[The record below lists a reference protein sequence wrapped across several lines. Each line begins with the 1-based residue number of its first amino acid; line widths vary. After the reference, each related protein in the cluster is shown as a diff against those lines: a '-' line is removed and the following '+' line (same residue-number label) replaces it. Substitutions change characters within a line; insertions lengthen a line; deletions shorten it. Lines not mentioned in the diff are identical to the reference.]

1 MSTNFDPSHPPPLLI
16 LRVIRGFGR
25 FITNMRQLAYV
36 SLVIILSSTGYPQQR
51 ESQQLFG
58 ELPTCSIL
66 RENLDTQHG
75 DGVDQPYM
83 AAMRAQGL
91 KRALIQVQAAYEKGK
106 AEDIRVVR
114 RLYFSQFDGPNSQIS
129 DKATLDAIAESGLQ
143 AELDKIVLGK
153 IATAKIAGR
162 VDPQLFPFHR
172 VSTVAQIYA
181 SAWLPQNDP
190 MLSPSGRTTP
200 LLEAVVLGDSSGTQE
215 VLRSHRFTRKELDR
229 AMLDAALSQF
239 DNTASIGVL
248 LQAGAN
254 VNARA
259 PDGTTP
265 LMIAISRPCNLKPLL
280 DGGADLNARDKWG
293 RTALQRARETK
304 TTSAIKLLE
313 QAGAV
318 E

>member
-1 MSTNFDPSHPPPLLI
+1 
-16 LRVIRGFGR
+16 
-25 FITNMRQLAYV
+25 MRQLACI
-36 SLVIILSSTGYPQQR
+36 SLVIMLSLTGYPQQR
-51 ESQQLFG
+51 ESRQLFD
-58 ELPTCSIL
+58 ELPACSLL
-66 RENLDTQHG
+66 REELDKQHG
-75 DGVDQPYM
+75 NGVDQPYM
-83 AAMRAQGL
+83 SNMRAQGVR
-91 KRALIQVQAAYEKGK
+91 RASIQVQAACEKGK
-106 AEDIRVVR
+106 AEDVRIVR

-129 DKATLDAIAESGLQ
+129 DKATLDAIPKSGLQ
-143 AELDKIVLGK
+143 AELDKIVLDE

-162 VDPQLFPFHR
+162 VDPQPFPFCR

-181 SAWLPQNDP
+181 NAWLPQNDP

-200 LLEAVVLGDSSGTQE
+200 LLEAVVSGDSSGTQE

-239 DNTASIGVL
+239 DNTASIGLL

-265 LMIAISRPCNLKPLL
+265 LMIAISYPCNLKPLL
-280 DGGADLNARDKWG
+280 DGGADLNSRDKWG
-293 RTALQRARETK
+293 RTALQRARETT

-313 QAGAV
+313 QAGGIK
-318 E
+318 